1 MQDIPGADFELL
13 QIHLTPTKPGH
24 CRIFVHFYMAGKKLP
39 LPLKIIPRLTP
50 AWIGHLQGLE
60 ITDGDNTF
68 LIAQVSCCTKLQ
80 RCPETLRPYIRL

>member
-1 MQDIPGADFELL
+1 
-13 QIHLTPTKPGH
+13 
-24 CRIFVHFYMAGKKLP
+24 MAGKKLP

-68 LIAQVSCCTKLQ
+68 LIAQVACFAVLQSCPFPQILYQAAT
-80 RCPETLRPYIRL
+80 

>member
-39 LPLKIIPRLTP
+39 LPLKIIPQLTP

-68 LIAQVSCCTKLQ
+68 LIAQVACFTVTQ
-80 RCPETLRPYIRL
+80 PCPAL

>member
-1 MQDIPGADFELL
+1 
-13 QIHLTPTKPGH
+13 
-24 CRIFVHFYMAGKKLP
+24 MAGKKLP

-68 LIAQVSCCTKLQ
+68 LIAQVACVTVIAQ
-80 RCPETLRPYIRL
+80 RPSHLVPGCEPPQELIYTA